1 MDEKNAKEFLRVITG
16 YLNFWESW
24 VDENNNPKWIN
35 PVVEKLTGYSIDE
48 CLKMKNYPL
57 PLIYEED
64 LKKVEE
70 GIKTCL
76 KELGG
81 YKELLDN
88 FFKDRDGYNEE
99 MISKEFKISEEKVKE
114 LLRWYARLE
123 LGIKIRYCIKKQGD
137 CNFTAEC

>member
-1 MDEKNAKEFLRVITG
+1 MGRFYNGDIEGKFWFAVQSSDDADFFGVTG
-16 YLNFWESW
+16 TQPEELNYHF
-24 VDENNNPKWIN
+24 
-35 PVVEKLTGYSIDE
+35 G
-48 CLKMKNYPL
+48 
-57 PLIYEED
+57 EED